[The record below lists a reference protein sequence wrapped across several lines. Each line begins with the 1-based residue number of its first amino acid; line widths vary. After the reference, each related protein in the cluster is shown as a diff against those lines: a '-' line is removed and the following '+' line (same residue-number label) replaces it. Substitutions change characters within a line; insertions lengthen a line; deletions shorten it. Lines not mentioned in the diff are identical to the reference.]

1 MLTLELPQALQEEFE
16 KTARLLHDQD
26 SVRQALVEAIEL
38 WLAQQHQKLA
48 QTEATANNETYD
60 KLRPELEQQYPGK
73 WIMIAHEVLQGVAN
87 TPDELSHLAP
97 DAHHR
102 IVVQVGQNRPQE
114 VELGWQ
120 TTFA

>member
-48 QTEATANNETYD
+48 SINFTE
-60 KLRPELEQQYPGK
+60 
-73 WIMIAHEVLQGVAN
+73 
-87 TPDELSHLAP
+87 
-97 DAHHR
+97 
-102 IVVQVGQNRPQE
+102 
-114 VELGWQ
+114 
-120 TTFA
+120 